1 MLQISVV
8 WNHSR
13 QEAEEVNTETIM
25 TIALFLVLLGAA
37 ILVMVQNNRAGK
49 RYLLNRIKK
58 DWGSVPDREYSY
70 EELDSIAK
78 YGKRIQGDRFYI
90 DDTTWNDL
98 DMERIFMLMNHTM
111 SSCGEDYLYAML
123 RLPRFDRETLEE
135 RERLTE
141 YFRHQEKERGEMQL
155 ILAKIGKIKDL
166 SITDYIYRMNQVER
180 KRRTKYFVQAGLSV
194 AAIVTMFLNPLAGVG
209 FFLGMTVLNV
219 TTHYKDSAAIEPYFK
234 CLTCILRVLQA
245 ADALKKRKIPELDGY
260 LRTIEKDV
268 AAMKGIRKKA
278 RLLANSKGVD
288 DALSVLTSYL
298 NSFFLLDFIEFY
310 GALKEYDGHQKEIE
324 ELIEQIGILDSAIA
338 VASFRAY
345 LPFYA
350 VPEFGK
356 HSPVSMEVKN
366 LYHPLISEPVANS
379 ISVSGGTL
387 VTGSNASGK
396 STFLKNIA
404 VNAILSQTIYT
415 CTASEYRADMVKVMT
430 SMALRDDLQGGESYY
445 IVEIKSIKRILDE
458 AAKGAPLL
466 CIVDEVLRGTN
477 TIERIAA
484 SSRILHALNQS
495 HVLAFAATHDIELSY
510 ILEGFYENYHF
521 EEEISEDDVKFNYLL
536 KSGRA
541 TSRNA
546 IALLEMIGYDKQIV
560 SEARQ
565 AAKDFEDTGIWKG
578 VNRI

>member
-1 MLQISVV
+1 M
-8 WNHSR
+8 
-13 QEAEEVNTETIM
+13 NTETIM
-25 TIALFLVLLGAA
+25 TAALFLVLLGAA
-37 ILVMVQNNRAGK
+37 IFVMVQNNRAGK

-58 DWGSVPDREYSY
+58 DWGAVPDREYSY
-70 EELDSIAK
+70 EELDSIAR

-141 YFRHQEKERGEMQL
+141 YFRHHEKERVEIQL
-155 ILAKIGKIKDL
+155 MLAKIGKIKDL
-166 SITDYIYRMNQVER
+166 SITDYIYRMNQVGR
-180 KRRTKYFVQAGLSV
+180 KRRTKYFVLAGLSV

-234 CLTCILRVLQA
+234 SFTCILRVLQA
-245 ADALKKRKIPELDGY
+245 ADMLKKQRIPELDGY
-260 LRTIEKDV
+260 LRTIEKDA
-268 AAMKGIRKKA
+268 AAMRGIRKKA
-278 RLLANSKGVD
+278 RMLANSKGVD

-310 GALKEYDGHQKEIE
+310 GALKEYDGHQGEIE

-338 VASFRAY
+338 VASFREY

-350 VPEFGK
+350 VPEFEN
-356 HSPVSMEVKN
+356 HAPVSMEVKN
-366 LYHPLISEPVANS
+366 LYHPLITEPVANS

-404 VNAILSQTIYT
+404 INAILSQTIYT

-458 AAKGAPLL
+458 AAKGTPLL

-521 EEEISEDDVKFNYLL
+521 EEEISENDVKFNYLL

-560 SEARQ
+560 SKARQ

-578 VNRI
+578 VE

>member
-1 MLQISVV
+1 M
-8 WNHSR
+8 
-13 QEAEEVNTETIM
+13 NTETTM
-25 TIALFLVLLGAA
+25 TVALFLVLLGAA

-58 DWGSVPDREYSY
+58 NWGAVPDREYSY

-141 YFRHQEKERGEMQL
+141 YFRHHEKERVEMQL
-155 ILAKIGKIKDL
+155 MLAKIGKIKDL
-166 SITDYIYRMNQVER
+166 SITDYIYRMNQVGR
-180 KRRTKYFVQAGLSV
+180 KSRTKYLVLAGLSV

-234 CLTCILRVLQA
+234 CFTCILRVLQA
-245 ADALKKRKIPELDGY
+245 ADMLKKQKIPELDGY
-260 LRTIEKDV
+260 LRTIEKDA

-278 RLLANSKGVD
+278 RMLANSKGVD

-298 NSFFLLDFIEFY
+298 NSFLLLDFIEFY
-310 GALKEYDGHQKEIE
+310 GALKEYDGHQREIE

-338 VASFRAY
+338 VASFREY

-350 VPEFGK
+350 VPEFK
-356 HSPVSMEVKN
+356 HHAPVSMEVKN
-366 LYHPLISEPVANS
+366 LYHPLIPEPVANS

-387 VTGSNASGK
+387 ITGSNASGK

-404 VNAILSQTIYT
+404 INAILSQTIYT

-458 AAKGAPLL
+458 AAKGAPFL

-521 EEEISEDDVKFNYLL
+521 EEEISENDVKFNYLL

-560 SEARQ
+560 SEARR

-578 VNRI
+578 VECI